1 MVMTESVMG
10 RNDPPLGYFGAGSL
24 LYKGHMNQMLV
35 ITDTSAKRKSGT
47 ASVNSD
53 SQWSK
58 HEAC

>member
-10 RNDPPLGYFGAGSL
+10 RIDPPLGDFGVGSL

-35 ITDTSAKRKSGT
+35 ITSAKRKSRT